1 MKNQFTADTLEDAYK
16 EASLALEC
24 SIIDLDIEVLQYPS
38 KGFLGMFSKKAIIE
52 ARFKNEKKQADN
64 QESKKESAT
73 TKKSPLS
80 LEIEEKMGY
89 LLQTSCFD
97 AYVDE
102 VKVDEDTHQVYIK
115 IDGEDAALMIGKEGY
130 RYKALSYMIYN
141 WIKIKYN
148 LTATLEIA
156 SFLQTQKES
165 IANYIESLKERIEE
179 NAKVQ
184 TKPLDGILVKLA
196 LDGLREKYPEK
207 YVAIRTLKSGKKI
220 VIVNDYKRGG

>member
-1 MKNQFTADTLEDAYK
+1 
-16 EASLALEC
+16 
-24 SIIDLDIEVLQYPS
+24 
-38 KGFLGMFSKKAIIE
+38 
-52 ARFKNEKKQADN
+52 
-64 QESKKESAT
+64 
-73 TKKSPLS
+73 
-80 LEIEEKMGY
+80 
-89 LLQTSCFD
+89 
-97 AYVDE
+97 
-102 VKVDEDTHQVYIK
+102 
-115 IDGEDAALMIGKEGY
+115 
-130 RYKALSYMIYN
+130 MIYN